1 MPFICCSTVN
11 DLSCVYW
18 VSDSGIAKDDGNLVP
33 VVLTMVGSHG
43 GEYV

>member
-11 DLSCVYW
+11 DLSHVCW